1 MSSSA
6 QGIVGKAAMFKGVVR
21 ANPIEIGLVNEAGEP
36 IANAKCTI
44 TFKKN
49 GQTIEVES
57 DDEGILKF
65 PRKAKG
71 EIKLLKEEPTTESKS
86 PT

>member
-21 ANPIEIGLVNEAGEP
+21 ANPIEIVLVNEADEP
-36 IANAKCTI
+36 IANAKCMI

-49 GQTIEVES
+49 GQTIEVKS
-57 DDEGILKF
+57 DGEGVIKF
-65 PRKAKG
+65 YRKALGKF
-71 EIKLLKEEPTTESKS
+71 EIKLLKE
-86 PT
+86 